1 MIPTARSVVT
11 SDANAVFAASSLRRD
26 VYAETGVLPY
36 HSLDVIA
43 HLAPDRANTSTAGRA
58 RVITHLVR
66 RRAERAQR
74 SPLFGAARD
83 RNLILVLAESLQ
95 GFPVDLT
102 IRGQRITPNLAELAR
117 ESMYFVNFYEQTHLG
132 TTADGEFITMQSLHA
147 APVGVVATVHNT
159 NRFRALPHVLS
170 REGYS
175 TFSAVG
181 EPGDFWDMD
190 RMHPA
195 LGFGRSY
202 FANDYSA
209 TERIGDWIADREFLE
224 ESIPRLANQSQPFMA
239 YLLTSSN
246 HRPWNLPAKYRM
258 LDLGRTEPDELENY
272 LQSVHYFDWALGR
285 FVDQLRH
292 DGLLDR
298 SVLVVLGDHQAFLER
313 SDLAALL
320 GSAAQHRD
328 DYLVARKRVPLLIRL
343 PHGAAAGIRTEVSGQ
358 IDIAPTLLTLLGVED
373 LESVMLGSDL
383 TFGGDSLVV
392 FRDGSFING
401 RHYAV
406 NRFGPIENS
415 TCYEWLSG
423 RRVNCTTMTDQRQL
437 AREQLEISDAILRF
451 NLVPSVALHPSIR
464 ER

>member
-1 MIPTARSVVT
+1 
-11 SDANAVFAASSLRRD
+11 
-26 VYAETGVLPY
+26 
-36 HSLDVIA
+36 
-43 HLAPDRANTSTAGRA
+43 
-58 RVITHLVR
+58 
-66 RRAERAQR
+66 
-74 SPLFGAARD
+74 
-83 RNLILVLAESLQ
+83 
-95 GFPVDLT
+95 
-102 IRGQRITPNLAELAR
+102 
-117 ESMYFVNFYEQTHLG
+117 
-132 TTADGEFITMQSLHA
+132 
-147 APVGVVATVHNT
+147 
-159 NRFRALPHVLS
+159 
-170 REGYS
+170 
-175 TFSAVG
+175 
-181 EPGDFWDMD
+181 
-190 RMHPA
+190 
-195 LGFGRSY
+195 
-202 FANDYSA
+202 
-209 TERIGDWIADREFLE
+209 
-224 ESIPRLANQSQPFMA
+224 
-239 YLLTSSN
+239 
-246 HRPWNLPAKYRM
+246 M

-451 NLVPSVALHPSIR
+451 NLVPSVAVHPSIR